1 MISLPPAVV
10 PTIDDYLDAV
20 DNAVPG
26 LVTGLYVT
34 GSIALDDYQPAI
46 SDIDAVAVCSG
57 RLDASQCG
65 TLARLHKARP
75 KVDVLYATADDLA
88 ADPRTLSLPCSILG
102 EFKPT
107 NAFAANPVE
116 WRTLATKAVAV
127 RGGPLDAARIWSDAD
142 ALRRWN
148 LANLDDYWVAK
159 TSEGERVRPEFWARW
174 ESGLQWVVLGISRLH
189 HTIATDEVVSKSAAG
204 VYALGITDG
213 EWHDVV
219 RAAIALRVDRQ
230 AQLPK
235 GPEALVTDA
244 ILVARWLIGDAHRI
258 GDGEPAPGRV
268 RSLTT
273 TSSYLCGPIP
283 VWLVMP
289 AGCRS

>member
-1 MISLPPAVV
+1 MGVRALPPAVV
-10 PTIDDYLDAV
+10 PRIDEYLDAV
-20 DNAVPG
+20 DHAVPG

-57 RLDASQCG
+57 RLDARQCEAL
-65 TLARLHKARP
+65 TRLHTAGP

-102 EFKPT
+102 EFKPSD
-107 NAFAANPVE
+107 AFAANPVE
-116 WRTLATKAVAV
+116 WRTLATRALAV
-127 RGGPLDAARIWSDAD
+127 RGGPLDAATIWFDAD

-159 TSEGERVRPEFWARW
+159 ASEGERVQPEFWARW

-189 HTIATDEVVSKSAAG
+189 HTIATSEVISKSAAG
-204 VYALGITDG
+204 AYALDITD
-213 EWHDVV
+213 EYWHDLV
-219 RAAIALRVDRQ
+219 RAAMALRADRQ

-235 GPEALVTDA
+235 APEVLVADAVAL
-244 ILVARWLIGDAHRI
+244 ARWLIGDAHRM
-258 GDGEPAPGRV
+258 GDG
-268 RSLTT
+268 
-273 TSSYLCGPIP
+273 
-283 VWLVMP
+283 
-289 AGCRS
+289 